1 MNKIKHRSISK
12 KEIKKRINEMWKEG
26 LNLKEIAVN
35 MKMDVNDVLKMI
47 PQLKK

>member
-1 MNKIKHRSISK
+1 MSKAKHQPLYK

-35 MKMDVNDVLKMI
+35 MKMDVNDVLRMI
-47 PQLKK
+47 KGLKK